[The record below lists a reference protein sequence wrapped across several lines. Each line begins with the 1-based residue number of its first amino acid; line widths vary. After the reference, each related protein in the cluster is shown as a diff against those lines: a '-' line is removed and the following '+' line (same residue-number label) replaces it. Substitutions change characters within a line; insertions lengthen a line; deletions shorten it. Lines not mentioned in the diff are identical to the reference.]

1 MTAYEMR
8 ISDWSSDVCSSDLSR
23 ATAYVRFATGYRPGG
38 PNFVSPVVA
47 SPATIAADSLQS
59 YEIGFKGQTAD
70 RTFGI
75 DVALYHIDWKDIK
88 TFDLSSP
95 FGGYINGPR
104 AKIDGGA
111 LALTARPASGHVLSG
126 NHAVPDPR
134 LAIAAATH
142 R

>member
-47 SPATIAADSLQS
+47 SPATFEADSLQS

-75 DVALYHIDWKDIK
+75 DVAIYHIDWKDIQTRSEESRVGQECVSK
-88 TFDLSSP
+88 GRSWWSP
-95 FGGYINGPR
+95 Y
-104 AKIDGGA
+104 
-111 LALTARPASGHVLSG
+111 H
-126 NHAVPDPR
+126 
-134 LAIAAATH
+134 
-142 R
+142 